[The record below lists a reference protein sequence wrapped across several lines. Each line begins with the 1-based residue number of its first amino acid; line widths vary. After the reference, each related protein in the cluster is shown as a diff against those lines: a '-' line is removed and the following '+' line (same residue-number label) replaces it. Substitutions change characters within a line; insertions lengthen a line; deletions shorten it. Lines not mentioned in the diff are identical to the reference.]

1 MVPVNLKKSKI
12 SDSRF
17 LNGLNYGFFALL
29 WEKTEYLSVV
39 DNSFQYKLLL
49 SNNIIHNISNMCQ
62 LQWAQP
68 HSHWLKLCWISLM
81 FFWLNRSKT
90 LQPDWNQNNYQV
102 CVGWSSVRILLATC
116 WTSCTTTDSII
127 RSGYKAHVLC
137 VNIRN
142 KHHLCPAVTSFVPN
156 IWGRGRT
163 QTEYGAL
170 CRSRAGPAPGPAPGG
185 HGHLT
190 LDSLE
195 SFNLLLS
202 WPFISISGW
211 DKPEDTADLMRDYQT
226 NAADW
231 FRFAF
236 SSARAWAR
244 KFLHLCF
251 CKCLINP
258 CYKSVCRDKAV
269 GRTQTAEIRH
279 PQYSCRFAQD
289 VVRLHALMFC
299 H

>member
-1 MVPVNLKKSKI
+1 
-12 SDSRF
+12 
-17 LNGLNYGFFALL
+17 
-29 WEKTEYLSVV
+29 
-39 DNSFQYKLLL
+39 
-49 SNNIIHNISNMCQ
+49 MCQ

-68 HSHWLKLCWISLM
+68 HSHWLKLYWISLM
-81 FFWLNRSKT
+81 FCWLNRSKT
-90 LQPDWNQNNYQV
+90 LQPDWNQNNYHV

-202 WPFISISGW
+202 WPFISISGS

-236 SSARAWAR
+236 SSARA
-244 KFLHLCF
+244 
-251 CKCLINP
+251 
-258 CYKSVCRDKAV
+258 
-269 GRTQTAEIRH
+269 
-279 PQYSCRFAQD
+279 
-289 VVRLHALMFC
+289 
-299 H
+299 